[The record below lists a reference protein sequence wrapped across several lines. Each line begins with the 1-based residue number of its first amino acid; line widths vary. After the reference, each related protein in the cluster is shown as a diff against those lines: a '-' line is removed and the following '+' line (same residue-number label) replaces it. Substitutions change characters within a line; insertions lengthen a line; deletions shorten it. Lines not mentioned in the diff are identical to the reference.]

1 MRISLTPLLLLIF
14 ALPLWPTKV
23 PRLVKPKPS
32 DLPKPALQLIPG
44 VGPALAKQLLQSGD
58 WQNQPGI
65 GPKTRLKLLKY
76 LSP

>member
-1 MRISLTPLLLLIF
+1 MRISLTPLCLLIF
-14 ALPLWPTKV
+14 ALPLWPTKA
-23 PRLVKPKPS
+23 PKLVKPKPN
-32 DLPKPALQLIPG
+32 DLPESALQLIQG
-44 VGPALAKQLLQSGD
+44 VGPALAKQLRQSED

>member
-1 MRISLTPLLLLIF
+1 MRMSLTPLFLLIF
-14 ALPLWPTKV
+14 VLPLWPTKA
-23 PRLVKPKPS
+23 PKLIKPKPNE
-32 DLPKPALQLIPG
+32 LPESALQLIQG
-44 VGPALAKQLLQSGD
+44 VGPVLAKQLHQSGD